1 MPTETFF
8 DMIVVCFGREINF
21 NYNLDMDVDMF
32 NNFCQW
38 LYPLF
43 FHIQDASGPFL
54 YGTLN
59 RRPQMTLPRPRS
71 DRLGSEGSSIMNGL
85 HHHHPLIMT
94 SASGDPQLTNSISAY
109 SNQDVWTPIQTHRYY
124 SCLCLHFTMWKFDYF
139 SITQILR
146 KIDLGDCRSAK
157 STMWTHSEDLNF
169 GIYEFLHFLR
179 LKLTKSTKFRTP
191 KMAKNDRFRFSRFSK
206 IDFT

>member
-1 MPTETFF
+1 ML
-8 DMIVVCFGREINF
+8 C
-21 NYNLDMDVDMF
+21 

-109 SNQDVWTPIQTHRYY
+109 NNQDVWTPIQTHRYY
-124 SCLCLHFTMWKFDYF
+124 SCLCLHFTMGKFDYF
-139 SITQILR
+139 SIPQTLR
-146 KIDLGDCRSAK
+146 VINYLRPTYRDSWSAK
-157 STMWTHSEDLNF
+157 S
-169 GIYEFLHFLR
+169 YEFFTFL
-179 LKLTKSTKFRTP
+179 TAEIYQINTIQSH
-191 KMAKNDRFRFSRFSK
+191 KMAKNDRFTFS
-206 IDFT
+206 ILHLQN

>member
-1 MPTETFF
+1 
-8 DMIVVCFGREINF
+8 
-21 NYNLDMDVDMF
+21 MF
-32 NNFCQW
+32 HNFCQW
-38 LYPLF
+38 LYRLF

-109 SNQDVWTPIQTHRYY
+109 NNQDVWTPIQTHRYY
-124 SCLCLHFTMWKFDYF
+124 SCLCLHFQYT
-139 SITQILR
+139 SPQAQ
-146 KIDLGDCRSAK
+146 RSCQG
-157 STMWTHSEDLNF
+157 SVQ
-169 GIYEFLHFLR
+169 
-179 LKLTKSTKFRTP
+179 
-191 KMAKNDRFRFSRFSK
+191 MAKRCFLYPSFPSRALQEQGLWSLNLAFRRN
-206 IDFT
+206 

>member
-1 MPTETFF
+1 
-8 DMIVVCFGREINF
+8 
-21 NYNLDMDVDMF
+21 
-32 NNFCQW
+32 
-38 LYPLF
+38 
-43 FHIQDASGPFL
+43 
-54 YGTLN
+54 
-59 RRPQMTLPRPRS
+59 MTLPRPRS

-146 KIDLGDCRSAK
+146 EINLGDCRSAK
-157 STMWTHSEDLNF
+157 SAVQTHSEDLNF

>member
-1 MPTETFF
+1 
-8 DMIVVCFGREINF
+8 
-21 NYNLDMDVDMF
+21 MF

-109 SNQDVWTPIQTHRYY
+109 NNQDVWTPIQTHRYY
-124 SCLCLHFTMWKFDYF
+124 WCLCLCTFGPPKRVKEPKKQKKLKKKNHCF
-139 SITQILR
+139 SDQNLNLAFYLFPCFSR
-146 KIDLGDCRSAK
+146 CRSLDK
-157 STMWTHSEDLNF
+157 TTYRKDDNF
-169 GIYEFLHFLR
+169 ANFLTERQSFENVQVVDVYYLYPISNHIKDILQ
-179 LKLTKSTKFRTP
+179 LP
-191 KMAKNDRFRFSRFSK
+191 K
-206 IDFT
+206 

>member
-1 MPTETFF
+1 MYISQKILLTDMATTITEKISIYQQKKFTSFTILLPTKTFF
-8 DMIVVCFGREINF
+8 DLIVVCLGREIDF
-21 NYNLDMDVDMF
+21 NYDLDRAVDMF
-32 NNFCQW
+32 HNFCQW

-109 SNQDVWTPIQTHRYY
+109 NNQDVWTPIQTHRYY
-124 SCLCLHFTMWKFDYF
+124 SCLCLQSTFQDSPKLI
-139 SITQILR
+139 SR
-146 KIDLGDCRSAK
+146 KIWMLDKAWNFPTVGPKSQRAK
-157 STMWTHSEDLNF
+157 
-169 GIYEFLHFLR
+169 
-179 LKLTKSTKFRTP
+179 
-191 KMAKNDRFRFSRFSK
+191 KN
-206 IDFT
+206 